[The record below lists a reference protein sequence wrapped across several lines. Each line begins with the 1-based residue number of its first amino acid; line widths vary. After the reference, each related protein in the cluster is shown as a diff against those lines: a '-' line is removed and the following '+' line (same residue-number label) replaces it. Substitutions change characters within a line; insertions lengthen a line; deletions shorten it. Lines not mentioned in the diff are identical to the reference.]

1 MSLKAESNNSDIED
15 NKDID
20 DLQNI
25 VLLPYY
31 FKKNSTSEDPSFP
44 LTNLEEK
51 NISNGGW
58 ISQQNCTYPQ
68 KIIAK
73 FDKYVNVKQ
82 INILINEKKIPTMIK
97 LINCIQL
104 EENESN
110 TKDKYRYEDIGYI
123 KLSSNEDTDYSSRE
137 FRKIKVNV
145 YNTNR
150 IKILIYEN
158 YENPFNSYNQ
168 VGIVLLEFY
177 GYIINNE
184 NGSKIAKLNEEN
196 YSEEIKNEKEYINIK
211 ENNDKLPQ
219 IDENVNLLIKDSKK
233 KIKLMKIKKIKNN
246 HNINKNGI
254 KDIKSI
260 NNSYSIYNINNTEKK
275 NYNSN
280 IIMKT
285 AHLKYIGK
293 PNNIENKQKS
303 LIILDEKM
311 DKMKKVIE
319 ENEKEIFNQENK
331 QFKRLQNQ
339 IYELKEILNKIYKE
353 KGLTK
358 KKIFS
363 LEKESNKQINNIN
376 NCKGKT
382 MINNIQISNL
392 NRRKTQTLSPLHS
405 NSYKKHSN
413 TNRVSNQQ
421 NIKLKKKQLKIS
433 SNDENLPRSN
443 FMSFDNLPPLN
454 LKKRPNCYNSDS
466 ENEKNNN
473 YDSLNDMN
481 DDEIED
487 DKSLDEIPSDIK
499 EKIEILIE
507 VLGEDIFKK
516 IFSKNIYNQEEGFNF
531 LIQEVKDIII
541 FNSQNMEE
549 TNKYIVSLIN
559 IIIYFLDNKHYIIIL
574 MSLELFLN
582 ILKAIEEKS
591 NLCKKEYNFKIS
603 KNIIIKIKEKLNHVS
618 KRIRLKAT
626 EIYCYMLDSNF
637 CDFYLLVNELIE
649 NEANEYYSR
658 MDNLNNRL
666 NNLKMNKS
674 QDINKNQ
681 NNVKMESDNLIM
693 TKMNIYLK
701 IFNNYEYK
709 IKKFNVKKF
718 PHKILGD
725 YLIMN
730 INHSNEKIREITKN
744 VLVKYINIFG
754 NDIFYKLKLVI
765 GNKELTKIIHDNN
778 DLINEMK
785 KFEIDRGLKI
795 KESNILI
802 NKKKINDKLPSIDI
816 LKVSSLN
823 NNLDIG
829 NLYSP
834 YSNKFKNRYLIKNSS
849 QPKLRISSKTNLQNI
864 N

>member
-1 MSLKAESNNSDIED
+1 MSLKAESNNSNIED

-20 DLQNI
+20 DLKNI

-31 FKKNSTSEDPSFP
+31 FKKNSTLEDPSFP
-44 LTNLEEK
+44 LKNLEEK

-73 FDKYVNVKQ
+73 FDKYVDIKQ

-97 LINCIQL
+97 FINCIQL
-104 EENESN
+104 EDNELN

-158 YENPFNSYNQ
+158 YKNPFNSYNQ

-184 NGSKIAKLNEEN
+184 NESKIAKLNEEN
-196 YSEEIKNEKEYINIK
+196 YSEENKNENFQKEYINIK
-211 ENNDKLPQ
+211 ENNDELPQ
-219 IDENVNLLIKDSKK
+219 INENVNQLIKDNKK
-233 KIKLMKIKKIKNN
+233 KIKLMKIKNIKNN

-260 NNSYSIYNINNTEKK
+260 NNSYNIYNINNSEKK
-275 NYNSN
+275 NFNSN

-285 AHLKYIGK
+285 AHLKYLGK

-303 LIILDEKM
+303 LIIFDEKM
-311 DKMKKVIE
+311 ERMKKIIE

-339 IYELKEILNKIYKE
+339 IYELKEILTKIYKE

-363 LEKESNKQINNIN
+363 LQKENNKKNNNIN
-376 NCKGKT
+376 NYKGKT
-382 MINNIQISNL
+382 MMYNIQISSL
-392 NRRKTQTLSPLHS
+392 NKRKTPTLSPLHS
-405 NSYKKHSN
+405 NSYINHSI
-413 TNRVSNQQ
+413 TNRVFNQQ
-421 NIKLKKKQLKIS
+421 NI
-433 SNDENLPRSN
+433 SNDENLPYSH
-443 FMSFDNLPPLN
+443 FMSFNNLPPLN
-454 LKKRPNCYNSDS
+454 LKKTPKYYNLDS

-473 YDSLNDMN
+473 LDSLNDIN

-487 DKSLDEIPSDIK
+487 NKSLDEIPSDIK
-499 EKIEILIE
+499 EKIEILIKL
-507 VLGEDIFKK
+507 LGEDIFKK
-516 IFSKNIYNQEEGFNF
+516 IFSKNVFYQEESFNF

-541 FNSQNMEE
+541 FNSQNIEK

-574 MSLELFLN
+574 KSLELFLN

-637 CDFYLLVNELIE
+637 CDFYLLVNELIG
-649 NEANEYYSR
+649 NETNEYYYK
-658 MDNLNNRL
+658 MDTLNYRS
-666 NNLKMNKS
+666 NNLKMNKN
-674 QDINKNQ
+674 QDINKSS
-681 NNVKMESDNLIM
+681 NNVKIESDNLIM

-725 YLIMN
+725 YLIIN

-744 VLVKYINIFG
+744 ALVKYINIFG

-778 DLINEMK
+778 ELIKEMK
-785 KFEIDRGLKI
+785 KFEIERGLKI

-802 NKKKINDKLPSIDI
+802 NKKKINDKLPNIDL
-816 LKVSSLN
+816 LKISSLN

-834 YSNKFKNRYLIKNSS
+834 ISNKFKNRHLIKISS
-849 QPKLRISSKTNLQNI
+849 QPKLRISSKTKLQNI